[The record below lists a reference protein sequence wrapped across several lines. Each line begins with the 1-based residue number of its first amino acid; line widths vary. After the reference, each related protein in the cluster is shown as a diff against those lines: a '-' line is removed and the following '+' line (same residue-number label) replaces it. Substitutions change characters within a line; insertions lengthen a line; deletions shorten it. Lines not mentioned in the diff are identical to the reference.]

1 MRLISF
7 NYLQRQRLVIL
18 TLVLMLASV
27 LFSIT
32 AFGFFG
38 FYKTFNAYL
47 GEEQDIL
54 TIYQT
59 GSTTPFTGFIPL
71 QLTTRLENISGVL
84 ANSPEITAP
93 TLVMGKSIFFRG
105 VIPEEFSKL
114 NQLTILKGENLQ
126 LKDTHF
132 TIVGKRLADTL
143 NLAVGNKIL
152 VLGTL
157 AERYLELEIKGVY
170 ESNSAFDDEAIV
182 PLYVGQWLRGTNYE
196 TVTIIRVKIDRGKL
210 TPSLLYEEITKEAD
224 APPPDG
230 KTRPTPIEE
239 IIPISTTTINP
250 ENLGVKETRDFMK
263 TYLERYGMTQETL
276 LILSAAVFVFASA
289 TVFSASHTFVRQH
302 EHETAV
308 LRSLGASTKTLRLNL
323 IIKVLPWSI
332 AASLIGVIVAMAI
345 LLTMQ
350 NSNLEALSHRILFQ
364 PDLLLITLDVLLV
377 SAIVVL
383 GMMRSTKKLNPE

>member
-1 MRLISF
+1 MTLISLK
-7 NYLQRQRLVIL
+7 YLQRQRLLILTVIL
-18 TLVLMLASV
+18 LLASA

-47 GEEQDIL
+47 GEGQDIV

-59 GSTTPFTGFIPL
+59 ESTTPFTGFIPI
-71 QLTTRLENISGVL
+71 QLTTRLENVSGVL

-93 TLVMGKSIFFRG
+93 AMIRGRPVFFRG

-114 NQLTILKGENLQ
+114 NPLTILNGEALQ
-126 LKDTHF
+126 LTDTRS
-132 TIVGKRLADTL
+132 TIVGKRLAGTL

-152 VLGTL
+152 VLAAL
-157 AERYLELEIKGVY
+157 AERYLELEIKGIY

-196 TVTIIRVKIDRGKL
+196 TVTIIRVKIDRSKL
-210 TPSLLYEEITKEAD
+210 TPTLLYGAIAQNAD
-224 APPPDG
+224 APQPDG
-230 KTRPTPIEE
+230 KTKPTPIEE
-239 IIPISTTTINP
+239 LISISNTAINP
-250 ENLGVKETRDFMK
+250 ENLGVKETQEFLK
-263 TYLERYGMTQETL
+263 TYLEKYGMTQETL

-289 TVFSASHTFVRQH
+289 TVFSASHTIVRQH
-302 EHETAV
+302 EHETEV

-323 IIKVLPWSI
+323 VIKVLPWSI
-332 AASLIGVIVAMAI
+332 VASLIGVIVAMAA
-345 LLTMQ
+345 LLAIESRGLQ
-350 NSNLEALSHRILFQ
+350 ALSHRILFQ
-364 PDLLLITLDVLLV
+364 PDLLLITLNVLLV

-383 GMMRSTKKLNPE
+383 GITRSTKKLNPK